1 MRPVRKLAGDR
12 LSQRHRAVDKE
23 RRAERAQPRQ
33 RHICWHPDYWQ
44 SNELWKP
51 KFHLIP
57 LKRWPDAMKLFGLAN
72 AIVELQ
78 ITQAKHIDE
87 MSDTIVPNAVK
98 AQIEKRDAPKQIEK
112 KKEG

>member
-1 MRPVRKLAGDR
+1 M
-12 LSQRHRAVDKE
+12 
-23 RRAERAQPRQ
+23 
-33 RHICWHPDYWQ
+33 
-44 SNELWKP
+44 
-51 KFHLIP
+51 
-57 LKRWPDAMKLFGLAN
+57 N

>member
-1 MRPVRKLAGDR
+1 MIASPNVIVPSTKSGAP
-12 LSQRHRAVDKE
+12 SE
-23 RRAERAQPRQ
+23 RSPANAISVGIR
-33 RHICWHPDYWQ
+33 IIG

-57 LKRWPDAMKLFGLAN
+57 LKRWPDAKKLFGLVN

-87 MSDTIVPNAVK
+87 MSDTIVPDAVK